1 MPGNPQDIIKSPAPA
16 PAGPAGYRPDYA
28 YYEPLAEDLPAP
40 GSPFRIQRFLRGL
53 LKYWWIPVITLVLA
67 LGGAVA
73 YVWYMPPTYV
83 SRARMWETV
92 KVRLPE
98 GGLFTEDM
106 QNFGGT
112 QSDLLKSS
120 ALHELALARLRSLTN
135 SVPIPRGDDG
145 NPLPVQI
152 KVSQSSKSAVFVLEA
167 SGSHAAYTQ
176 AYLDALMAVYLEYK
190 KNVRQEVSGDTLA
203 SISEQVQKAE
213 RDLKFEQDALM
224 IFQRTNNL
232 AIIEEEGRIAGGYLA
247 RLKTQLSDLELEA
260 RLLAATALA
269 QTTNAATNA
278 QPLDLAVAA
287 SFGGPSSSAP
297 AEHQATFKEIEL
309 LKLQRERLSKNLR
322 PKHPKIVKLDA
333 DIERGEKLAEIYRR
347 QSREQLASSQAAI
360 QLKMENVRN
369 SIREWEGKVVEANSR
384 IAEAER
390 LKMNVQRAQGM
401 YERLALLVQNVGISR
416 NIDQETLAILEPAS
430 LPERSY
436 TREIGLAGMA
446 GFGGLGLGLGLI
458 FLIVVRDDRFES
470 VVEVTEKLPVQVV
483 GQVPEISGA
492 RNGSPASLL
501 RPDDDRHAY
510 AESFRGLRSALLFM
524 AVDQQRP
531 RVLLVTSAVPNEGK
545 STVAANLARTLAQG
559 GARVVLLD
567 GDLRKGVLHQFL
579 GLQRA
584 PGFAEALGD
593 PNRLDEVIQ
602 TDPAHNFSFIGSG
615 HLAGNSGDLFLG
627 PGFETV
633 ISRLR
638 EKFDYVLIDSSPV
651 FAADDAATLAPRVD
665 GTLFVVR
672 NRYSGARIAR
682 EALELLYQR
691 QAKVLGLVFNR
702 ANAASR
708 SYYYYKYADYYPAAR
723 HA

>member
-1 MPGNPQDIIKSPAPA
+1 MRLH
-16 PAGPAGYRPDYA
+16 AGVPRRAHGRV
-28 YYEPLAEDLPAP
+28 
-40 GSPFRIQRFLRGL
+40 SRIQ
-53 LKYWWIPVITLVLA
+53 
-67 LGGAVA
+67 
-73 YVWYMPPTYV
+73 
-83 SRARMWETV
+83 
-92 KVRLPE
+92 
-98 GGLFTEDM
+98 
-106 QNFGGT
+106 
-112 QSDLLKSS
+112 
-120 ALHELALARLRSLTN
+120 
-135 SVPIPRGDDG
+135 
-145 NPLPVQI
+145 
-152 KVSQSSKSAVFVLEA
+152 
-167 SGSHAAYTQ
+167 
-176 AYLDALMAVYLEYK
+176 

-269 QTTNAATNA
+269 QPTNAATNA
-278 QPLDLAVAA
+278 QSLDLAVAA

-416 NIDQETLAILEPAS
+416 NIDHETLAILEPAS

-483 GQVPEISGA
+483 GQVPKSA
-492 RNGSPASLL
+492 RRNGSPASLL
-501 RPDDDRHAY
+501 RPTTTATPTPNRSAACAPPCCSWRLTSSGRASCSSPAPSPTRANPPSPPISPARSPKAAPGWSCWMATCAKAFSTNSSACNAHPGLPRPWATRT
-510 AESFRGLRSALLFM
+510 ASTRSFRRSRPQLFLHR
-524 AVDQQRP
+524 QRP
-531 RVLLVTSAVPNEGK
+531 PGR
-545 STVAANLARTLAQG
+545 Q
-559 GARVVLLD
+559 
-567 GDLRKGVLHQFL
+567 LRRPVSRP
-579 GLQRA
+579 GL
-584 PGFAEALGD
+584 
-593 PNRLDEVIQ
+593 
-602 TDPAHNFSFIGSG
+602 
-615 HLAGNSGDLFLG
+615 
-627 PGFETV
+627 
-633 ISRLR
+633 
-638 EKFDYVLIDSSPV
+638 
-651 FAADDAATLAPRVD
+651 
-665 GTLFVVR
+665 
-672 NRYSGARIAR
+672 
-682 EALELLYQR
+682 
-691 QAKVLGLVFNR
+691 
-702 ANAASR
+702 
-708 SYYYYKYADYYPAAR
+708 
-723 HA
+723 